1 MGSKSIKDNLRN
13 LLNER
18 KPKELLLSYVNEHS
32 CEELLL
38 DLIFEDNPYVS
49 WRSTW
54 LLSHSNLKTLK
65 ELQID
70 CAKLITVAIKNSTSQ
85 HREVLK
91 LLEKIEIPENT
102 QSLYFDWAL
111 SLWTD
116 IKNIP
121 SIRISALR
129 AILRVVKHHPKLQN
143 EIVGINEPQFLIP
156 LSPGI
161 RIQAERMFK
170 FDFLTNIHPN
180 LLRNS
185 H

>member
-1 MGSKSIKDNLRN
+1 MDPKSVKDNLRN
-13 LLNER
+13 LLIER

-32 CEELLL
+32 CEEILL
-38 DLIFEDNPYVS
+38 DLAFEDEPYLS

-54 LLSHSNLKTLK
+54 LLSRSNLDTLK
-65 ELQID
+65 GLEID
-70 CAKLITVAIKNSTSQ
+70 CAKLIKVAIKNGTSQ

-129 AILRVVKHHPKLQN
+129 ALFRMVKHHPELQN
-143 EIVGINEPQFLIP
+143 EITGISEPQFLIP

-161 RIQAERMFK
+161 RIQAERMLK
-170 FDFLTNIHPN
+170 FDFLTNIHLN
-180 LLRNS
+180 LHRNS